1 MRTTKKALGLLVGA
15 FALASSVM
23 LPVLADEVHTTTTTV
38 QEAPQVL
45 DSYMKPTVT
54 QTKTVTADD
63 GTKETSSA
71 PIIMERHEK
80 VALPS
85 SSVTTTTTVQPQV
98 IKEVV
103 TPKASHKVYR
113 KHVAVAHK
121 AKHKV
126 ASRKNYVAYK
136 KNTVVEPAIV
146 NQTQVIEHRNVI
158 IDRKDPALEME

>member
-15 FALASSVM
+15 IALASSVM

-80 VALPS
+80 VALP
-85 SSVTTTTTVQPQV
+85 
-98 IKEVV
+98 
-103 TPKASHKVYR
+103 
-113 KHVAVAHK
+113 
-121 AKHKV
+121 
-126 ASRKNYVAYK
+126 
-136 KNTVVEPAIV
+136 
-146 NQTQVIEHRNVI
+146 
-158 IDRKDPALEME
+158 